1 VELDVGALEEVE
13 AILVEAAFC
22 SGVVSYP
29 LVGKKKGEGGTL
41 GNGKEKAVVQTESLA
56 LKC

>member
-1 VELDVGALEEVE
+1 MTVELDVGAVEEVE

-29 LVGKKKGEGGTL
+29 LVGKKKRGG
-41 GNGKEKAVVQTESLA
+41 GGW
-56 LKC
+56 